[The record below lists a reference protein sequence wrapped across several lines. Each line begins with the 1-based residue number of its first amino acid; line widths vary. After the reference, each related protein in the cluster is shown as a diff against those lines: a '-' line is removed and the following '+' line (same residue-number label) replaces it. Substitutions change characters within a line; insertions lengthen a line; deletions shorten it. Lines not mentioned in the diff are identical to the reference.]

1 MGVSDLLP
9 KLKSIISMTHISKY
23 RGKRAAIDASG
34 WLYKG
39 AYTCVVELG
48 LGTLESDPIGEYIEG
63 EATAPYISYCLARLE
78 LLLEHDITPTFVF
91 DGATVPAKAA
101 TNQKRRATRET
112 YRRQGAELHAAGD
125 SGKSFSAFCRAL
137 HVTRAMARKLFV
149 TLRAKYP
156 NIRCLVAP
164 YEADAQL
171 ALLSK
176 EKLVDVVFSE
186 DSDCIPYGCK
196 TVFFKLENNGYGE
209 EFRRRYM
216 GANEDMSFTGWSED
230 MFVQF
235 CILAGCDYCPTLKGV
250 GPVAAHALVE
260 THRTPTRVLAERR
273 QRRRSHAATTSFRR
287 AYLEAIL
294 TFRHHLV
301 FDETRQKCRML
312 NPLSASTEVLALH
325 GGSLSCLG
333 RVDLPDAIV
342 VGIANGSL
350 NPNTHAPEPVG
361 ARTRP
366 RGDQEAPASKRARAV

>member
-1 MGVSDLLP
+1 MGVADLLP

-48 LGTLESDPIGEYIEG
+48 LGTLESDPIGEYTEG
-63 EATAPYISYCLARLE
+63 EATAPYISYCLARLD

-101 TNQKRRATRET
+101 TNQKRRADREA
-112 YRRQGAELHAAGD
+112 YRNQGIELHAAGN
-125 SGKSFSAFCRAL
+125 SGKSFSAFCRSL

-149 TLRAKYP
+149 TLRAKHP
-156 NIRCLVAP
+156 SVRCLVAP

-196 TVFFKLENNGYGE
+196 TVFFKLENTGYGE
-209 EFRRRYM
+209 EFRRRYL
-216 GANEDMSFTGWSED
+216 GANEDITFTGWSEF

-235 CILAGCDYCPTLKGV
+235 CILSGCDYCPTLKGV
-250 GPVAAHALVE
+250 GPAAAHALVAA
-260 THRTPTRVLAERR
+260 HRTPTRILAALE
-273 QRRRSHAATTSFRR
+273 ATYKDFSPSFRQS
-287 AYLEAIL
+287 YLEAIL

-312 NPLSASTEVLALH
+312 NPLSVSTEVLALH

-333 RVDLPDAIV
+333 RVDLPDAVV
-342 VGIANGSL
+342 VGVANGAL
-350 NPNTHAPEPVG
+350 NPNTHTPEPVD
-361 ARTRP
+361 P
-366 RGDQEAPASKRARAV
+366 RKRRSVDGEAPASKRARAV